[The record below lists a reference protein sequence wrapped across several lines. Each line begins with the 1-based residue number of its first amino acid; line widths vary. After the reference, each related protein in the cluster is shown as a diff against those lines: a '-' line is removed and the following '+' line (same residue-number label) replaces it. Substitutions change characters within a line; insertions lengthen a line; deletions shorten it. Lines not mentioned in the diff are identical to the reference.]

1 MIISFLNSYVINLAI
16 IVATVFGLYFTS
28 LKHYLIHE
36 EVEAEFIEPAVKLNM
51 STTMEIL
58 LGLFIGLMCFF
69 ISMNRIP
76 VDNMRPVDVRYLP
89 VYFSVYYGSPMT
101 GIITT
106 ITLILTKSLEY
117 FFTNATQAEII
128 NNFVITLAILAI
140 SIIIDKKK
148 LGPKKAILTCLVS
161 ILIIRFLL
169 ATFILFREINQEL
182 LIHFFLH
189 FLVFSSLF
197 LLTGWMLNNAIM
209 ISERI
214 HVYRTSSVF
223 DSLTGVYNKE
233 AFYFFLDIAYN
244 EAINEQKEFSLALID
259 LDNFK
264 KINDTYGHLIGDKV
278 LSEVT
283 ASFKIY
289 AKNYPTLQVFRI
301 GGDELAVI
309 FKQEDLPNQYLKN
322 INSTLTNLNISQN
335 FNNELISLSVGLIHF
350 SPQDYAEKVIDV
362 EEIFSLADQ
371 TLYEAKKAGKK
382 QVIEKTIYFTG
393 SHNKK
398 AQTRN

>member
-1 MIISFLNSYVINLAI
+1 
-16 IVATVFGLYFTS
+16 
-28 LKHYLIHE
+28 
-36 EVEAEFIEPAVKLNM
+36 
-51 STTMEIL
+51 
-58 LGLFIGLMCFF
+58 
-69 ISMNRIP
+69 
-76 VDNMRPVDVRYLP
+76 
-89 VYFSVYYGSPMT
+89 
-101 GIITT
+101 
-106 ITLILTKSLEY
+106 
-117 FFTNATQAEII
+117 
-128 NNFVITLAILAI
+128 
-140 SIIIDKKK
+140 
-148 LGPKKAILTCLVS
+148 
-161 ILIIRFLL
+161 
-169 ATFILFREINQEL
+169 
-182 LIHFFLH
+182 
-189 FLVFSSLF
+189 
-197 LLTGWMLNNAIM
+197 M